1 MVGYD
6 DQNSFHM
13 LISWIS
19 RFFFCENRSIG
30 SFSFFFFFCRTIYQ
44 RGVVQAGEHAGEL
57 LACKFAAYWDYYS
70 ASKLPTASSSLL
82 SAQHQHGVSAQRT
95 VTLSGICPQVLV
107 VPIGTVFLVSR

>member
-1 MVGYD
+1 MVMMIKIP
-6 DQNSFHM
+6 FTC
-13 LISWIS
+13 L
-19 RFFFCENRSIG
+19 FPG
-30 SFSFFFFFCRTIYQ
+30 SHDFSSVKTEALVPFLFFFFCRTIYQ

>member
-6 DQNSFHM
+6 DQNFFHM

-19 RFFFCENRSIG
+19 QFFFCENRSIG
-30 SFSFFFFFCRTIYQ
+30 SFSLLCRTVYQ

-57 LACKFAAYWDYYS
+57 LACEFAAYWDYYS
-70 ASKLPTASSSLL
+70 ASKLPPASSSLL

-95 VTLSGICPQVLV
+95 VTLSGICPQALVL
-107 VPIGTVFLVSR
+107 PTGTVFLVSH